1 MRSHLNCILLTSGG
15 LYTLLL
21 FMNVPA
27 FSKHCRLF
35 SFISVLAQKQIDLK
49 SMLGVYIVLLG
60 GIVFAFI
67 TLIAEMYWERRIRRR
82 VLNTF
87 RR

>member
-1 MRSHLNCILLTSGG
+1 MQFHLNCTLLTTGG
-15 LYTLLL
+15 LCTLLL
-21 FMNVPA
+21 FINVPA

-35 SFISVLAQKQIDLK
+35 SFTSVLAQKQIDLK
-49 SMLGVYIVLLG
+49 SMLGVYIVLTG
-60 GIVFAFI
+60 GIVLAFI

-82 VLNTF
+82 VLDTL